1 MHESR
6 GVAIVLAEQNAT
18 KALQVADRVMVLSLG
33 EAHPVVDAAE
43 VTTEQL
49 KEGYRI

>member
-1 MHESR
+1 MR

-33 EAHPVVDAAE
+33 RSLAVTDAAE
-43 VTTEQL
+43 VTTQQL
-49 KEGYRI
+49 KEGYQI